1 MSMENNI
8 KNIVFDLGGVL
19 IDLDFPRA
27 MKAFEQAGLKDIAK
41 DVQDFN
47 RKGIFMDIELGN
59 ITSEE
64 FLQAICQ
71 RSERPMTLQEAAD
84 YWNLILIDI
93 LQEKLD
99 LILELRKQYP
109 VYLLS
114 NTNRPHWDFICK
126 QSFNARGH
134 RLEDYFVKVFL
145 SFEMHLA
152 KPDKAI
158 FEQMLAESGLNPEE
172 TLFIDDSEANCKA
185 AQEVGIRTV
194 HYHIGDDLKKIF
206 E

>member
-64 FLQAICQ
+64 FLQAICR

-84 YWNLILIDI
+84 YWNLILIDP
-93 LQEKLD
+93 LQ
-99 LILELRKQYP
+99 
-109 VYLLS
+109 
-114 NTNRPHWDFICK
+114 
-126 QSFNARGH
+126 
-134 RLEDYFVKVFL
+134 
-145 SFEMHLA
+145 
-152 KPDKAI
+152 
-158 FEQMLAESGLNPEE
+158 
-172 TLFIDDSEANCKA
+172 
-185 AQEVGIRTV
+185 
-194 HYHIGDDLKKIF
+194 
-206 E
+206 

>member
-1 MSMENNI
+1 MKKEI

-27 MKAFEQAGLKDIAK
+27 LKAFEQAGLTDIAK
-41 DVQDFN
+41 DVQAFS
-47 RKGIFMDIELGN
+47 REGIFMDIELGN
-59 ITSEE
+59 ISSED
-64 FLQAICQ
+64 FLQAICR
-71 RSERPMTLQEAAD
+71 RSELPMSVDEARA
-84 YWNLILIDI
+84 YWNLILVDI
-93 LQEKLD
+93 PQEKLA
-99 LILELRKQYP
+99 LVRKLRKEYP

-114 NTNRPHWDFICK
+114 NTNMPHWDFICK

-134 RLEDYFVKVFL
+134 RLEDYFVKAFL